1 MVGTCS
7 CPAQEIG
14 GIRILVMDKFVAKSS
29 IALSSPTLADRMW
42 SKLATCFNETSFSNM
57 RVFVLGC
64 GPVERVWFRDSL
76 RQIGVKSISVEKSS
90 VQLSPITSIAKSFT
104 HVIVNLDAYESTEDA
119 VDALLDFRK
128 AAPDSVVIAVSS
140 MVVGDDFGQERSAI
154 CDVTLRMPVTER
166 RLRQGLT
173 RGEANRLDA
182 LR

>member
-1 MVGTCS
+1 
-7 CPAQEIG
+7 
-14 GIRILVMDKFVAKSS
+14 MDKFVAKSS